1 MAEQPH
7 ATSPDEGFAAQFLMM
22 GRAFLA
28 SPERNRLLIICAA
41 LAVVI
46 GGTAWAQ
53 VWLNAWNEPFYNA
66 LAARNLAAFMTQL
79 GVFAIIAG
87 ILLVLNVA
95 QTWLTLASKLK
106 LRQGLVQ
113 DLFHEWLTPGRAVPL
128 STAGEIGVNPDQR
141 LHEDARQL
149 SELTAD
155 LGIGLFQSTLLLLSF
170 IGVLWGLSRGAAF
183 QVHGTSVDIP
193 GYLVWW
199 ALLYAGSASWLSWLV
214 GRPLIRHE
222 CRALCARGRPALLPG
237 ARQRVRRQ
245 HRHLWRRGR
254 RGAPPAPR
262 PRRRARRAAA
272 HRLRPRRACAG

>member
-7 ATSPDEGFAAQFLMM
+7 AIPTEGFAAQFLTMA
-22 GRAFLA
+22 RAFLA
-28 SPERNRLLIICAA
+28 SPERNRLLVICAA

-66 LAARNLAAFMTQL
+66 LSTRNLPAFMTQL

-87 ILLVLNVA
+87 ILLALNVA

-128 STAGEIGVNPDQR
+128 STVGEIGINPDQR

-183 QVHGTSVDIP
+183 HVHGTSVDIP

-199 ALLYAGSASWLSWLV
+199 ALLYAGAASWLSWLV
-214 GRPLIRHE
+214 GRPLIRLNAE
-222 CRALCARGRPALLPG
+222 RYAREADLRFSL
-237 ARQRVRRQ
+237 VRTSESVDSIAIYGGEADEER
-245 HRHLWRRGR
+245 
-254 RGAPPAPR
+254 
-262 PRRRARRAAA
+262 
-272 HRLRPRRACAG
+272 RLRRDLEGVL